1 MCTSWDVHKTIPHLM
16 VFNDH
21 ELSLKQTAS
30 QARVAFGNLWQSL
43 AIAKKSYFPLDG
55 EGHMND
61 HSKQKSVNSRRSFIA
76 GFGGVLAAAAAPQ
89 KQRWAE
95 VLNVKVSWFQQVH
108 R

>member
-1 MCTSWDVHKTIPHLM
+1 
-16 VFNDH
+16 
-21 ELSLKQTAS
+21 
-30 QARVAFGNLWQSL
+30 
-43 AIAKKSYFPLDG
+43 
-55 EGHMND
+55 MND

-108 R
+108 RPLGIQNIIFSETASPFM